1 MNAEALIN
9 VSQAVTHGSI
19 RQVRNL
25 RSRRQGIVIG
35 CEGNELKV
43 KVGQTIELWACED
56 CE

>member
-9 VSQAVTHGSI
+9 VSQAVTHGST

-25 RSRRQGIVIG
+25 KNRRQGIVVG
-35 CEGNELKV
+35 CEGGELKV
-43 KVGQTIELWACED
+43 RVGQDLEIWSCED